1 MVWSGLLCFSVS
13 KYLTSL
19 EDMLLPILH
28 DVTVETVDSAGNVVL
43 MQADAGRRGK
53 AGVWNILYCAH

>member
-1 MVWSGLLCFSVS
+1 M
-13 KYLTSL
+13 SL
-19 EDMLLPILH
+19 EDMLLPLLH

-53 AGVWNILYCAH
+53 VGVWDVLYCAQ